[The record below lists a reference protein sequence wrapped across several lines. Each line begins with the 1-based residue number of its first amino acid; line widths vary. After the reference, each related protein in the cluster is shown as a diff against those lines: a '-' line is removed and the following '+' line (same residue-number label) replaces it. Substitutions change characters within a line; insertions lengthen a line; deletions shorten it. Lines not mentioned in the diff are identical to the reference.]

1 MSLPHL
7 ILGLIH
13 QKPDSGYDLNK
24 RFQQTVAHFWTT
36 DQSQI
41 YRTLYK
47 LLDEGW
53 VEVELITQDDN
64 PDKKIYSITESGAKA
79 LIDWLQKP
87 LEDDIVIRD
96 ASTGQVY
103 FGDALEPQQVIDLQE
118 HYVNQGE
125 AKLQTYYAV
134 EQAVFTGV
142 KIEDCPLGLELAHAT
157 LQYGIR
163 FLEMEIIWRKE
174 LIQRIEKRQTH
185 KTIEG
190 E

>member
-7 ILGLIH
+7 ILGLLH
-13 QKPDSGYDLNK
+13 RKPDSGYDLNK

-53 VEVELITQDDN
+53 VEVEIVTQDSN
-64 PDKKIYSITESGAKA
+64 PDKKIYTITKSGMTA
-79 LIDWLQKP
+79 LVEWLQQP
-87 LEDDIVIRD
+87 LEDNIVIRD

-103 FGDALEPQQVIDLQE
+103 FGDALELQQLIDLQQ
-118 HYVNQGE
+118 HYVKQQD

-134 EQAVFTGV
+134 EQAVFA
-142 KIEDCPLGLELAHAT
+142 KINIEQYPLGMELAHAT

-163 FLEMEIIWRKE
+163 FLEMELIWRKK
-174 LIQRIEKRQTH
+174 LIKRIEKRQNR
-185 KTIEG
+185 KT
-190 E
+190 

>member
-7 ILGLIH
+7 ILGLLH
-13 QKPDSGYDLNK
+13 HKPDSGYDLNK

-53 VEVELITQDDN
+53 VEVELVAQDDN
-64 PDKKIYSITESGAKA
+64 PDKKIYSITKSGKNE
-79 LIDWLQKP
+79 LVDWLQKP
-87 LEDDIVIRD
+87 LEDEIVIRD

-103 FGDALEPQQVIDLQE
+103 FGDALEPQKLIDLQK
-118 HYVNQGE
+118 HYVQEGE

-134 EQAVFTGV
+134 EQAVFAEGN
-142 KIEDCPLGLELAHAT
+142 IEQCPLGMELAHAT

-163 FLEMEIIWRKE
+163 FLEMEVTWRKE
-174 LIQRIEKRQTH
+174 LIQRIEKRLT
-185 KTIEG
+185 
-190 E
+190 